1 MVCSQLYI
9 IRDIRDLGMS
19 LKLWGH
25 AVEDNEALLNCF
37 LETILETES
46 WAG

>member
-1 MVCSQLYI
+1 MCSQLYI

-19 LKLWGH
+19 LNLRGH
-25 AVEDNEALLNCF
+25 AVEDNEALLNYF